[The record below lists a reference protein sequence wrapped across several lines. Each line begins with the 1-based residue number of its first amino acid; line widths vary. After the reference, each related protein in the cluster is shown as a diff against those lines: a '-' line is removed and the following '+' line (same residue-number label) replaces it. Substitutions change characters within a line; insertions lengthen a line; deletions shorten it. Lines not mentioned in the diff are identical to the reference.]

1 MLKCINTIYFQ
12 FLKAESY
19 LKSLGCDLIEKLP
32 FHFDIGVFVF
42 LLECQLGVSFLN
54 TKKVSLGMTMALS
67 LWLTLKKG

>member
-19 LKSLGCDLIEKLP
+19 LKSLGCDLIEKLS

-42 LLECQLGVSFLN
+42 LPECQLGVSFLN